1 MNDNSPSETIF
12 QSQIEYYRAR
22 ATEYDEWF
30 YRINRYDHGEQ
41 ENQAWFDDVEVV
53 SKALHTLPK
62 VDHVLE
68 LACGTGIWTQELTQ
82 RANHVTAI
90 DASPEMININR
101 AKVNSPQV
109 EYLQADLFAWE
120 PQTQYDLIFFGFW
133 LSHVPPAQVVPFL
146 EKVQRALKPN
156 GVVFMVDSQ
165 SASQTSTAKD
175 TNPQADD
182 AHILTR
188 TLNDGRKFQI
198 VKAYHSATELE
209 GYFKGAGLKAQA
221 HNTSNYFVYVQA
233 TK

>member
-1 MNDNSPSETIF
+1 MNNNPPSETIL
-12 QSQIEYYRAR
+12 QNQIDYYREV
-22 ATEYDEWF
+22 ATEYDEWA
-30 YRINRYDHGEQ
+30 YNNNSDDHGAI
-41 ENQAWFDDVEVV
+41 NQQWYDEASIVRA
-53 SKALHTLPK
+53 ALHAIPK
-62 VDHVLE
+62 VDHALE
-68 LACGTGIWTQELTQ
+68 LACGTGIGTRELVKI
-82 RANHVTAI
+82 ANRVTAI